1 MRKTERI
8 FPMLLA
14 LVMILSLC
22 ACGGKPA
29 APPATQ
35 ELPVEAAPAAAPETP
50 AEATPQATAETPAEA
65 TPAVAPETP
74 APTPEPAAP
83 AAPPAPPEPAALPIE
98 GAYELFAVENMG
110 ALVYSAD
117 LEMFSSIN
125 LAAGGTGSMS
135 YGEESMDIT
144 SWTLDGETMTITMA
158 DGGSA
163 GASIHAG
170 VIKLDINGTGE
181 MYLYY
186 AREGADTSAY
196 APMTIEEYNAKAAEA
211 QAPNP

>member
-1 MRKTERI
+1 MRKTKRI

-29 APPATQ
+29 APENPAQATPQ
-35 ELPVEAAPAAAPETP
+35 AAAEPT
-50 AEATPQATAETPAEA
+50 AEATPAPAAEPPAEA
-65 TPAVAPETP
+65 TPAP
-74 APTPEPAAP
+74 A
-83 AAPPAPPEPAALPIE
+83 EPAALPIE

-110 ALVYSAD
+110 ALVHSAD

-135 YGEESMDIT
+135 YGEETMNIT
-144 SWTLDGETMTITMA
+144 SWTEDGGKMTVTMA

-163 GASIHAG
+163 GASVQAG
-170 VIKLDINGTGE
+170 VIRLDINGTGE
-181 MYLYY
+181 MLLYY
-186 AREGADTSAY
+186 AREGADTSGY
-196 APMTIEEYNAKAAEA
+196 SPMTMEEYKAT
-211 QAPNP
+211 NG

>member
-1 MRKTERI
+1 MRKTKRI

-22 ACGGKPA
+22 ACGSKTA
-29 APPATQ
+29 
-35 ELPVEAAPAAAPETP
+35 TP
-50 AEATPQATAETPAEA
+50 APTAEMPTEATPTAAAETPAEA
-65 TPAVAPETP
+65 TPAPAAETPTEATP
-74 APTPEPAAP
+74 APAAE
-83 AAPPAPPEPAALPIE
+83 PPAEATPAPLEPVALPIE

-110 ALVYSAD
+110 ALVHSAD
-117 LEMFSSIN
+117 LEMFSTIN

-135 YGEESMDIT
+135 YGEETMDIT
-144 SWTLDGETMTITMA
+144 SWTLDGETMNITMA

-163 GASIHAG
+163 GASVHAG

-181 MYLYY
+181 MLLYY
-186 AREGADTSAY
+186 AREGADTSGY

>member
-1 MRKTERI
+1 MRKTKRI

-29 APPATQ
+29 APENPAQ
-35 ELPVEAAPAAAPETP
+35 
-50 AEATPQATAETPAEA
+50 ATPQAAAEPPAEA
-65 TPAVAPETP
+65 TPAPAAETPTEATP
-74 APTPEPAAP
+74 APAPEPPTEAAP
-83 AAPPAPPEPAALPIE
+83 APAPEPAALPIE

-110 ALVYSAD
+110 ALVHSAD
-117 LEMFSSIN
+117 LEMFSTIN
-125 LAAGGTGSMS
+125 LAAGGKGNMS
-135 YGEESMDIT
+135 YGEETMDIT
-144 SWTLDGETMTITMA
+144 SWTLDGETMNITMA